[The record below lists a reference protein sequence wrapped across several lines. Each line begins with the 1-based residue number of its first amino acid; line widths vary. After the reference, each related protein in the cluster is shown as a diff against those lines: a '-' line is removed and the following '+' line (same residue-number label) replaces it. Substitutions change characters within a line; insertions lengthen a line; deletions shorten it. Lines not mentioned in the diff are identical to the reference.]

1 MNSEASSECGRAKA
15 PFLGAFRQH
24 LRQKGRQS
32 GYGPPFQALVEND
45 VALLVKVA
53 QYIFL
58 GGAGS
63 YDAVDHIA

>member
-1 MNSEASSECGRAKA
+1 MLEVKGVF
-15 PFLGAFRQH
+15 PVAFRQH
-24 LRQKGRQS
+24 LSQKGRQP

-53 QYIFL
+53 QYVFL